1 MTLVIKDLKKKFDD
15 HHAVDG
21 ISLTVGKGEMFGML
35 GANGAGKTTSFR
47 MILGLLD
54 PTEGS
59 VTWEGERLSYKRT
72 HLVGYLP
79 EERGLF
85 PKLSVKEQLIYLMKL
100 KGMKKSDIIRELRYW
115 LDRFQVPENE
125 NKKIEELSKG
135 NQQKIQFM
143 AAVIHK
149 PELLILDEPFSG
161 LDPVNSDMLMDAVL
175 DLQRE
180 GTTIVFSS
188 HQMSNVEVL
197 CEDLIMLKQG
207 KAVLQGNLRQI
218 KRSYGMKSI
227 GIKADYE
234 LDFLRDVAGVIKLE
248 KNKEGAQ
255 ITVESEDIAENIFKR
270 VAEKGFVRKFEVEE
284 PSLHEI
290 FIDKAGDDADE

>member
-1 MTLVIKDLKKKFDD
+1 MTLELNGIKKKFDN
-15 HHAVDG
+15 HYAVDG
-21 ISLTVGKGEMFGML
+21 ISLRVEKGEMFGML

-59 VTWEGERLSYKRT
+59 VTWNGERISYKRT

-85 PKLSVKEQLIYLMKL
+85 PKLTVKEQLIYLMRL
-100 KGMKKSDIIRELRYW
+100 KGMKKPEIIKEMRNW
-115 LDRFQVPENE
+115 LERFQVPEYE
-125 NKKIEELSKG
+125 NKKVEELSKG

-143 AAVIHK
+143 ASVLHK

-161 LDPVNSDMLMDAVL
+161 LDPVNSDMLKKAVL
-175 DLQRE
+175 DLQSE

-188 HQMSNVEVL
+188 HQMRNVEEL
-197 CEDLIMLKQG
+197 CEDLIMLKRG
-207 KAVLQGNLRQI
+207 KSILHGSLREI

-227 GIKADYE
+227 SIRADYDLE
-234 LDFLRDVAGVIKLE
+234 FLESISGVLTLEKLRDGATVKVENEKVAEEV
-248 KNKEGAQ
+248 
-255 ITVESEDIAENIFKR
+255 FKKIM
-270 VAEKGFVRKFEVEE
+270 EKGFVRKFEVEE
-284 PSLHEI
+284 PSLHDI
-290 FIDKAGDDADE
+290 FIDKVGGDGDE